1 MVIIKCCEMLGA
13 DQSRM
18 IRNILER
25 GCARVVLDKEVV
37 KKEGGGLEVIDEP
50 EQIKQRVRQH
60 FQEWNAHRYLGT
72 PTDRLEKV
80 YAPREDIDA
89 VWYDGVVI
97 AVEEEELD
105 EVLRV
110 SATGK
115 AGGPSGIVN
124 EMLRRLGPLGRDMLW
139 ALCTEVITS
148 SHLLG
153 EWCKGILY
161 PIPKTA
167 TWEGDLEA
175 VRPITLLEHAW
186 KLCARIVVGRMCRVL
201 SERQVLQANNNSVL
215 RGTSVG
221 GPLHIVN
228 AVMEDARENR
238 KPLWMVFQD
247 IRHAFDSVEWVV
259 LEHSM
264 RWLWFPE
271 AYVALFRDACAG
283 RTCQVVTPFSLCDSF
298 EVECGLG
305 QGAVEAPLHWRV
317 VYDPLLS
324 LVDDLELGY
333 RVQRGRD
340 DNLTLTGGVEGPV
353 SVSSGAFVD
362 DTVWLMGSKG
372 AMERVLSAI
381 MEFFT
386 LTGITV
392 NPKKT
397 SLLVIGKETVA
408 GGAGRPFIYLAE
420 PPLRIPAN
428 PQVAGVRYLG

>member
-18 IRNILER
+18 IISVVLPGR
-25 GCARVVLDKEVV
+25 AWVVLDKVV
-37 KKEGGGLEVIDEP
+37 AQKEGGGLEVIDEP

-60 FQEWNAHRYLGT
+60 FQEWNVHRHLGT
-72 PTDRLEKV
+72 ATDRWDKV

-89 VWYDGVVI
+89 VWYDEVVI

-105 EVLRV
+105 EALRV

-124 EMLRRLGPLGRDMLW
+124 EMLKRLGPLGRDTLR

-148 SHLLG
+148 SHLPG
-153 EWCKGILY
+153 EWRKGILY

-186 KLCARIVVGRMCRVL
+186 KLCERIMVGRMCRVL
-201 SERQVLQANNNSVL
+201 SEKQVLQANNNSVL
-215 RGTSVG
+215 CGTSVG
-221 GPLHIVN
+221 GPLHIIN

-247 IRHAFDSVEWVV
+247 IRRAFDSVEWVV
-259 LEHSM
+259 LERSM
-264 RWLWFPE
+264 HQLRFPE

-283 RTCQVVTPFSLCDSF
+283 RTCQVVTPFGLCDSF

-305 QGAVEAPLHWRV
+305 QGAVEAPLYWRV
-317 VYDPLLS
+317 VYDPLLF
-324 LVDDLELGY
+324 LVDDLDLGY

-340 DNLTLTGGVEGPV
+340 DDSALTGHAEGPV
-353 SVSSGAFVD
+353 SVSSGAFVV
-362 DTVWLMGSKG
+362 DTVWLTGSKG
-372 AMERVLSAI
+372 AMERVLSAV

-397 SLLVIGKETVA
+397 SLVVISKEA
-408 GGAGRPFIYLAE
+408 SARGAGRPFIDFGV
-420 PPLRIPAN
+420 PPVRITAIP
-428 PQVAGVRYLG
+428 PGEGL